1 MLYAL
6 ITFFSFYSVLQISQ
20 LNLTFREI
28 IYNYRKQP
36 QCKPQVFRS
45 VFVDWSSAR
54 RNGGS
59 RHRTGQEHIDIIS
72 FYNEV
77 FIPSVKPLLVELGP
91 GGATVRSDQVP
102 EANNKNDGTCLFPK
116 LLSIIYL
123 LRSPAS
129 VTHLLYSLQ
138 AI

>member
-1 MLYAL
+1 L
-6 ITFFSFYSVLQISQ
+6 ITSFFSFYSVLQISQ
-20 LNLTFREI
+20 LNLTFKEI

-36 QCKPQVFRS
+36 QSKPQVFRS
-45 VFVDWSSAR
+45 VFVDWSLAR
-54 RNGGS
+54 RNGLS
-59 RHRTGQEHIDIIS
+59 RQRTGQEHIDIIS

-91 GGATVRSDQVP
+91 GGATMRSDQPP
-102 EANNKNDGTCLFPK
+102 EANNKNDGTCLFRK

-123 LRSPAS
+123 LHSPAS
-129 VTHLLYSLQ
+129 VKYVLYSLQ